1 MQKQIDQAV
10 NIVRQTTGW
19 HLAEKRRE
27 KLITAGF
34 NVSEI
39 QTKWNF
45 GRVSE
50 VQAAQDGSGFWI
62 QIAYAVGRKVNNK
75 GGSVIQVNACP
86 CVFITVTP

>member
-50 VQAAQDGSGFWI
+50 VQAALDGSGFWI
-62 QIAYAVGRKVNNK
+62 QVSYGVSRRCK
-75 GGSVIQVNACP
+75 GGYLANACP
-86 CVFITVTP
+86 VVFITIPK